1 MAPSLSIR
9 FNCTDVISVY
19 ICLILFSFFDENC
32 FKDLSTTDQFKS
44 MGISKAKTSDADCAE
59 LWGVAIILPT
69 LEPCKSKLFNQ
80 TIFIRDNVITVSC
93 L

>member
-1 MAPSLSIR
+1 MFICLSHLVTFSELILLHLVMLVLIMAPSLSIR

-44 MGISKAKTSDADCAE
+44 MGISKAKASDADCAE
-59 LWGVAIILPT
+59 L
-69 LEPCKSKLFNQ
+69 
-80 TIFIRDNVITVSC
+80 
-93 L
+93 